1 MFAAVRRRAAQI
13 GKFHSRKKK
22 MKFHSAGEKRKFY
35 RNMRENQS
43 ARQIGVASLS
53 LLMLLGPFAI
63 LLLIGFVLCGGS
75 HLFSGH
81 SGHAVGSLA
90 AVAPVLVAGNIKLLR
105 QRDHELRSEGMALI
119 NTAAEHKR
127 GFTDDERKR
136 IDAIKAEREVL
147 AGDIER
153 TEAFLD
159 AERGATP
166 TEPSKDK
173 TMGFKNMGEQLQA
186 IKTAAV
192 SNSRVIDPRLNA
204 GPQGAN
210 ETVDSEGGFLI
221 APQYTED
228 LLQRTYDT
236 GQVASRCYTQ
246 PMSSNRLV
254 MNAVDEKSRVD
265 GSRWGGL
272 QAFWANEAGLYTGSK
287 PKFRQIQLTANKLI
301 GLVYATEEQLADG
314 PALEAYIQRAVPNEF
329 AFKIDDAIINGPGN
343 GQPLGVLNSAAF
355 IQTLKEG
362 GQLTGTIVTNNILKM
377 WKRMYG
383 PSRQN
388 AVWFINQ
395 DTEDQLYAL
404 VLGSG
409 TAVQLLYTPPGTRG
423 NQYGLLLGRPVI
435 PIEQCQSLSTQG
447 DIILADMS
455 QYILGQRGGLRA
467 DSSMHVSFLTGENA
481 FRFMLR
487 LDGQPWWS
495 TPLTPKNGAN
505 TQSPF
510 IVLQSR

>member
-1 MFAAVRRRAAQI
+1 M
-13 GKFHSRKKK
+13 K
-22 MKFHSAGEKRKFY
+22 MKFRSAGEKRKFY
-35 RNMRENQS
+35 RNMRENVS
-43 ARQIGVASLS
+43 ARQIGVAGFS
-53 LLMLLGPFAI
+53 LLALLGPLA
-63 LLLIGFVLCGGS
+63 LLLLVGVALFGGF
-75 HLFSGH
+75 HLFSGQ
-81 SGHAVGSLA
+81 SGHGVAL

-105 QRDHELRSEGMALI
+105 QKDSDLRTEGMALI
-119 NTAAEHKR
+119 NAAAEHKR
-127 GFTDDERKR
+127 GFTDEERKR
-136 IDAIKAEREVL
+136 IDAIKSERAVL

-153 TEAFLD
+153 TESFLD
-159 AERGATP
+159 AERSAVP
-166 TEPSKDK
+166 VVNAPAVDRK
-173 TMGFKNMGEQLQA
+173 MGFKSLGEQLQA

-192 SNSRVIDPRLNA
+192 TNSRVVDPRLSA

-221 APQYTED
+221 APEYTAD

-236 GQVASRCYTQ
+236 GQVASRCYQQ

-272 QAFWANEAGLYTGSK
+272 QAFWANEAGAYTGSK
-287 PKFRQIQLTANKLI
+287 PKFRQIQLTAQKLM
-301 GLVYATEEQLADG
+301 GLVFATEEQLADG
-314 PALEAYIQRAVPNEF
+314 PALESYIQRAVPSEF
-329 AFKIDDAIINGPGN
+329 AFKIDDACINGPGD

-355 IQTLKEG
+355 IQVLKEA
-362 GQLTGTIVTNNILKM
+362 GQVTGTIVTNNVLKM
-377 WKRMYG
+377 WKRLYG

-395 DTEDQLYAL
+395 DTEDQLYSL
-404 VLGSG
+404 VLGAG

-467 DSSMHVSFLTGENA
+467 DSSMHVAFLTGEQA

-495 TPLTPKNGAN
+495 TALTPKNGAN
-505 TQSPF
+505 TMSPF
-510 IVLQSR
+510 VVLQSR